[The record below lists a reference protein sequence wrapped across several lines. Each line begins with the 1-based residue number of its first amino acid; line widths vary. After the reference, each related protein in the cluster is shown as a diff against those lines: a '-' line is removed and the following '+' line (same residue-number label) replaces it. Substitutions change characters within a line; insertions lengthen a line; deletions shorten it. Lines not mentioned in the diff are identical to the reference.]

1 MKYIRIICLC
11 IILPTILNLSVNGQ
25 ISMFSRVKNLPLK
38 HTCPIDEA
46 CQVPLKTPKGK
57 TGELWLAFSDS
68 DENVTYADP
77 HARNE
82 LGKLDFLQ
90 PLLVLRIRNGYCKV
104 VSYDPEILGEN
115 GVAGGLLFAG
125 KKSLRLKNRKKV
137 KYLGWVSQ
145 EQLIHSRQ
153 SQVCG
158 HNFTPQKFM
167 TGISHP
173 LMVTNRKTFLEQDS
187 ILLSHAPGFRK
198 DAKGKAPLHSWMYIY
213 KKNEQPAQY
222 LVGSEPVI
230 DPDSMQGVFGWI
242 ADSMLLPIG
251 QNMTLLPVSGSN
263 GLDSVEGKSQTR
275 YPVRFADGT
284 ANTPLP
290 DSLLPELGEVS
301 MYDKPGWSLPVNY
314 PLEAQLNVNPQ
325 EIRTFFPLELIDM
338 ADSRI
343 YNCIGQPVP
352 FDKYQKLKKQLK
364 TVNIVLVFEDGKEGK
379 EALGKMIISFQ
390 DLFTHTQKESLKGYS
405 FNYSAVGYIGR
416 WPSESL
422 PWTNSF
428 SQWLKFIQSRAK
440 DKSVEFFTLEHV
452 MLRGLQ
458 EAASLLKGHE
468 REHNIVIAI
477 GSKINAETFPKL
489 FDLVVPELAAVSANL
504 VFLQP
509 ERGKSVNYSDMV
521 LQSKRIL
528 SEVGRHARKY
538 REQIIVD
545 NQLVKNKNH
554 FRTDTRCGN
563 GYMYDFPNRSM
574 QKGGLFFPVANSSLC
589 PNILEWVMDTI
600 LRQIRLDN
608 ELILDGMQ
616 EKFVMLGRIKQK
628 VNPELWQTLD
638 DQGIFG
644 LPDSVANTYNDRF
657 YVEAKGS
664 FDPERNGFEPGF
676 MLSGNEFD
684 DLIRDLK
691 KVVIDPKL
699 NRNGD
704 SEIDYKDRRRW
715 CRELK
720 HIYRD
725 RNRFYGK
732 KTSPGKATLA
742 EVIFMKTGY
751 PVNRPFFQ
759 ELKINSIKSRTKVE
773 QEELLPQIESFHQD
787 ILRLLEYPSA
797 APAANTVYA
806 DTPYFLLPL
815 KILP

>member
-1 MKYIRIICLC
+1 MKYIRIISLC
-11 IILPTILNLSVNGQ
+11 FILPTILNLPVKSQV
-25 ISMFSRVKNLPLK
+25 SMFSRIKNLPLK
-38 HTCPIDEA
+38 HSCPVDEA
-46 CQVPLKTPKGK
+46 CQVPAKAPSGK

-68 DENVTYADP
+68 EENVTYADP

-82 LGKLDFLQ
+82 LGKLSFMQ

-104 VSYDPEILGEN
+104 VAYDLEILGEN
-115 GVAGGLLFAG
+115 GVVGGMLFAN
-125 KKSLRLKNRKKV
+125 KKSFRLKNRKKV

-145 EQLIHSRQ
+145 DRLIHSRKA
-153 SQVCG
+153 QVCG
-158 HNFTPQKFM
+158 HNFVQQKFM
-167 TGISHP
+167 TAISHP
-173 LMVTNRKTFLEQDS
+173 RMVTNRKAFLAQDS
-187 ILLSHAPGFRK
+187 ILLAHAPGFRK
-198 DAKGKAPLHSWMYIY
+198 KAKDKAPLHSWMYIY
-213 KKNEQPAQY
+213 KKNDQPSQY
-222 LVGSEPVI
+222 LIGSEPFI
-230 DPDSMQGVFGWI
+230 DPDSMQGVFGWV
-242 ADSMLLPIG
+242 ADSMVLPIG
-251 QNMTLLPVSGSN
+251 QNMVLLPASN
-263 GLDSVEGKSQTR
+263 GDSVLGNNNSR
-275 YPVRFADGT
+275 YPVRFADGSGNP
-284 ANTPLP
+284 ALP
-290 DSLLPELGEVS
+290 DSVLPDLRKLS
-301 MYDKPGWSLPVNY
+301 RYDSAGWALPVNF
-314 PLEAQLNVNPQ
+314 PLGPELNMGGQ
-325 EIRTFFPLELIDM
+325 EIRTFFPMELIDL

-343 YNCIGQPVP
+343 YNCVGQP
-352 FDKYQKLKKQLK
+352 FAFGEFQKLKKQLK
-364 TVNIVLVFEDGKEGK
+364 RVNIVLVFEDGREGK
-379 EALGKMIISFQ
+379 ESLRRMIVSFQ
-390 DLFTHTQKESLKGYS
+390 DLFTHTQKESLEGFS

-428 SQWLKFIQSRAK
+428 SQWLEFIQSRAE

-468 REHNIVIAI
+468 REHNIVIAV

-489 FDLVVPELAAVSANL
+489 FDLVIPELASVSANL
-504 VFLQP
+504 IFLQP

-528 SEVGRHARKY
+528 NEVGSRARKY

-545 NQLVKNKNH
+545 NQLVKNKNV
-554 FRTDTRCGN
+554 FRTDDRCGN
-563 GYMYDFPNRSM
+563 GYLYDFPSRSM
-574 QKGGLFFPVANSSLC
+574 QKGGLFFPAANSSLC

-600 LRQIRLDN
+600 LRQVRLDN
-608 ELILDGMQ
+608 DLILRGMQ
-616 EKFVMLGRIKQK
+616 EKFVMLGRLKQK
-628 VNPELWQTLD
+628 VNPQLGKALD

-657 YVEAKGS
+657 YVEAKAS
-664 FDPERNGFEPGF
+664 FYPDRNSFKPGF

-684 DLIRDLK
+684 NLIRDLR

-732 KTSPGKATLA
+732 KTSAGKATLA
-742 EVIFMKTGY
+742 EVIYMKTGY

-759 ELKINSIKSRTKVE
+759 ELQIRNIGSRTKVE
-773 QEELLPQIESFHQD
+773 QEELLPEIGFFHQD
-787 ILRLLEYPSA
+787 ILKLLEFPSTN
-797 APAANTVYA
+797 PAANAVYA
-806 DTPYFLLPL
+806 GKSFFLLPIE
-815 KILP
+815 ILP